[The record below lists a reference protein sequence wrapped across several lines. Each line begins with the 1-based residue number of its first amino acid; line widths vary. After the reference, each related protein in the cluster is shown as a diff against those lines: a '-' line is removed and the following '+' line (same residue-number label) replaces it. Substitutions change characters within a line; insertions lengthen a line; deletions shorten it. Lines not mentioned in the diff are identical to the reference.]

1 MVASYVPGRM
11 PALFHSVNGVLC
23 NRFHP
28 WFTQSVYAGHTGK
41 GQKVGEYG
49 RLHRDQIAE
58 NHKSQF
64 DESIMYDCMYEKI

>member
-1 MVASYVPGRM
+1 MSLGGKGLCRPQVDLDLCSFVPGRM
-11 PALFHSVNGVLC
+11 PALFHSVTGVLC

-49 RLHRDQIAE
+49 RLHCIDRGFRQL
-58 NHKSQF
+58 
-64 DESIMYDCMYEKI
+64 